1 MFNAQVLAQP
11 DCGLL
16 DVSLIDPGSKWIR
29 VTNDLQFIDEI
40 ITVTAVTTARTNQ
53 SMVFV
58 QYSINEQQAGTFTGK
73 ESAWRKSFRPAR
85 SL

>member
-1 MFNAQVLAQP
+1 VGAQGTV
-11 DCGLL
+11 
-16 DVSLIDPGSKWIR
+16 IDPGSKWIR
-29 VTNDLQFIDEI
+29 MSDDLQFIDEI

-73 ESAWRKSFRPAR
+73 ESAWRRSFRPAR

>member
-1 MFNAQVLAQP
+1 VSDSQSLAQP

>member
-1 MFNAQVLAQP
+1 MPDAQVLAQP

>member
-1 MFNAQVLAQP
+1 V
-11 DCGLL
+11 
-16 DVSLIDPGSKWIR
+16 IDPGSKWIR
-29 VTNDLQFIDEI
+29 MSDDLQFIDEI

-53 SMVFV
+53 DMVFV

-73 ESAWRKSFRPAR
+73 ESAWRRSFRPAR

>member
-1 MFNAQVLAQP
+1 VPDAQVLAQP

>member
-1 MFNAQVLAQP
+1 VFNAQVLAQP

>member
-1 MFNAQVLAQP
+1 VGTQGTV
-11 DCGLL
+11 
-16 DVSLIDPGSKWIR
+16 IDPGSKWIR
-29 VTNDLQFIDEI
+29 VTDNLQFIDEI

-73 ESAWRKSFRPAR
+73 ESAWRRSFRPAR

>member
-1 MFNAQVLAQP
+1 VGTQGTV
-11 DCGLL
+11 
-16 DVSLIDPGSKWIR
+16 IEPGSKWIR

-73 ESAWRKSFRPAR
+73 ESAWRRSFRPAR
-85 SL
+85 TL

>member
-1 MFNAQVLAQP
+1 MGTQGTV
-11 DCGLL
+11 
-16 DVSLIDPGSKWIR
+16 IDPGSKWIR
-29 VTNDLQFIDEI
+29 MSDDLQFIDEI
-40 ITVTAVTTARTNQ
+40 ITVTAVTTARTSQ

-73 ESAWRKSFRPAR
+73 ESAWRRSFRPAR

>member
-1 MFNAQVLAQP
+1 VGTQGTV
-11 DCGLL
+11 
-16 DVSLIDPGSKWIR
+16 IDPGSKWIR
-29 VTNDLQFIDEI
+29 MSDDLQFIDEI

-73 ESAWRKSFRPAR
+73 ESAWRRSFRPAR

>member
-1 MFNAQVLAQP
+1 MSDAQSLAQP

>member
-1 MFNAQVLAQP
+1 M
-11 DCGLL
+11 
-16 DVSLIDPGSKWIR
+16 IDPGSKWVR